1 MLKFQK
7 KKIQFRVKLYSGNS
21 KLHKICIPKTIQIW
35 FPETP
40 VSRIE
45 TKLEDIFKILTL
57 IRGGWQKKVGW
68 IYQFSFF
75 IALHILFIT
84 YPLHWRWNQ
93 PPALQRCLHLD
104 KAGIM
109 PSDP

>member
-7 KKIQFRVKLYSGNS
+7 KKIQFRVKLYSGNF

-35 FPETP
+35 FSETL

-57 IRGGWQKKVGW
+57 IRGGWQK
-68 IYQFSFF
+68 
-75 IALHILFIT
+75 
-84 YPLHWRWNQ
+84 RWGGFTNSHF
-93 PPALQRCLHLD
+93 L
-104 KAGIM
+104 
-109 PSDP
+109 